1 MVQWLGALVLLNS
14 LLPHGSS
21 QPSVILVPEDA
32 MPSSG
37 LSEQCMYMVHSQTD
51 SHTHKIKINIISKRK
66 KVICVLFPSCEPSEL
81 QDVCMMCSV

>member
-1 MVQWLGALVLLNS
+1 MARDT
-14 LLPHGSS
+14 GSS
-21 QPSVILVPEDA
+21 QFPAPTWKLTTIRNSGPEDA